1 MEFSPIIQKLIDGFS
16 KFPGIGKKTAERL
29 AFHVIKGNNKEVQ
42 DFLNAIINAKKNLK
56 TCAKC
61 FNISEDELC
70 PICSDKK
77 RNNKLI
83 CVVEDVRDILAM
95 ERLHEFDGVYHVL
108 QGTLSPMSGITPED
122 IRIKELIIRVKEEE
136 IEEIILATNPK
147 VEGETTA
154 SYIAKLLK
162 QDKVKVTRIAHGIP
176 VGGDLE
182 YVDEITLLRALEGR
196 REF

>member
-42 DFLNAIINAKKNLK
+42 EFLNAIINAKKNLK

-70 PICSDKK
+70 PICLDKK

>member
-42 DFLNAIINAKKNLK
+42 EFLNAIINAKNNLK

>member
-42 DFLNAIINAKKNLK
+42 EFLNAIINAKKNLK

>member
-1 MEFSPIIQKLIDGFS
+1 MEFSPIIKKLIDGFS

-42 DFLNAIINAKKNLK
+42 EFLNAIINAKKNLK